1 MSDKQLDLE
10 SVRAR
15 LKSQT
20 GREYWRSLDELAD
33 SPEFQE
39 LLQREYPRYG
49 AVIDSGMSR
58 RQFLKLLGASLALAG
73 LSACGIAPAE
83 KIVPYVHQPE
93 GLEPGTP
100 LYYATAMTLAGFATG
115 LLVESHL
122 GRPTKVEG
130 NPNHPASHGATDT
143 FAQASILSLYDP
155 DRSQVVTL
163 NGQIDTWDHFQQQ
176 LRAELDLQRGNKG
189 AGIRILTE
197 TISSPTL
204 ADQIRRLLTTFPS
217 AKWHQYEP
225 ANRDNAR
232 AGARMA
238 FNQYV
243 ETVYHVDQ
251 ADVILSLDSDFLFTA
266 PGSLRYASDF
276 AARRRV
282 AQGQTRM
289 NRLYV
294 VESSPT
300 ITGGKA
306 DHRLPL
312 RASDIEFYARNI
324 AAGIGVQGIT
334 APSRPATVPD
344 KWISAVV
351 KDLSQHRGSSLV
363 MAGDGQ
369 PPIVHALAHAMNAA
383 LGNVGKTV
391 SYTEP
396 VEANPVD
403 QMASLRDLASD
414 LSNGRVSLL
423 VILGCNPAYNAP
435 ADLRFAELLPKAATR
450 VHLGL
455 YEDETA
461 ALCQWHIPQ
470 THYLESWSDTRA
482 FDGTVSIVQPLIAPL
497 YGGHSTLELVGAMS
511 DNPGVSD
518 HDLVQTFWSG
528 RYRGTD
534 FDTYWRKALNDGIV
548 PDTAARSRTPT
559 LVPNWATPSKPAPAP
574 STTQPAAMEITFRT
588 DPSVYDGRFA
598 NNGWLQELPKPLTR
612 LTWDNVALI
621 SPATAER
628 LGVNKELG
636 FQGGEHGAAY
646 SDTVELTLKGR
657 TLRAPV
663 WITPG
668 QPDDS
673 VAVFLGYGRTRAG
686 RVGTGIGYNAYNLQT
701 SDNPWF
707 GAGLEIR
714 PTGQRYPLASVQQH
728 NLLEGR
734 GLIRSATLAD
744 FLKNPNFAQEAAE
757 QNPPNIYP
765 GYKYEGYA
773 WGMAI
778 DLNSCIGC
786 NACVVACQAEN
797 NIPIVGKDQVMMGRE
812 MHWLRIDTYYSGSA
826 DNPETYFEPVPC
838 MHCETAPC
846 ELVCPVAAT
855 VHSSEGLNE
864 MVYNRC
870 VGTRYC
876 SNNCPYKVRR
886 FNFLQ
891 FSDWDTPSLKAMRNP
906 DVTVRSRGV
915 MEKCT
920 YCVQRIDRARIT
932 AEKENRSIQ
941 DGEILTACQAACP
954 TDAIVFGNIND
965 KNAQVSK
972 LKANSRNYA
981 LLAELNTRPRTTYLA
996 AVRNPNPEM
1005 E

>member
-1 MSDKQLDLE
+1 MSDKTLDLE
-10 SVRAR
+10 EVRAR
-15 LKSQT
+15 LKSKT
-20 GREYWRSLDELAD
+20 GKDYWRSLDELAD
-33 SPEFQE
+33 TPEFQE
-39 LLQREYPRYG
+39 LLQREYPRYS
-49 AVIDSGMSR
+49 AVIESGMTR

-73 LSACGIAPAE
+73 LSACGVAPAE
-83 KIVPYVHQPE
+83 HIIPYVRQPE
-93 GLEPGTP
+93 GSVPGKP
-100 LYYATAMTLAGFATG
+100 LYYATAATLRGSAIG

-130 NPNHPASHGATDT
+130 NPDHPASLGATDI

-155 DRSQVVTL
+155 DRSQVVTR
-163 NGQIDTWDHFQQQ
+163 NGQIDTWDRFLQQ
-176 LRAELDLQRGNKG
+176 LRQELDIQRPNKG
-189 AGIRILTE
+189 AGLRILTE
-197 TISSPTL
+197 TVSSPTL
-204 ADQIRRLLTTFPS
+204 ANQIRQVLSAYPS

-225 ANRDNAR
+225 TTRDNVR
-232 AGARMA
+232 AGARLA

-243 ETVYHVDQ
+243 ETIYHVDQ
-251 ADVILSLDSDFLFTA
+251 ADVILSLDSDFLFAA
-266 PGSLRYASDF
+266 PGSLRYARDF
-276 AARRRV
+276 ADRRRLDKDQ
-282 AQGQTRM
+282 ARM

-300 ITGGKA
+300 ITGAKA

-312 RASDIEFYARNI
+312 RASDIEFYARAI
-324 AAGIGVQGIT
+324 AAGIGVQGVS
-334 APSRPATVPD
+334 APPKPANVQD

-351 KDLSQHRGSSLV
+351 SDLTQHRGSSIV
-363 MAGDGQ
+363 IAGDGQ
-369 PPIVHALAHAMNAA
+369 PPTVHALAHAMNAT
-383 LGNVGKTV
+383 LGNVGKTIG
-391 SYTEP
+391 YTAP
-396 VEANPVD
+396 AEANPVD

-423 VILGCNPAYNAP
+423 VMLGCNPAYDTP
-435 ADLRFAELLPKAATR
+435 ADVRFAELLPRAALR

-470 THYLESWSDTRA
+470 THYLESWSDARA
-482 FDGTVSIVQPLIAPL
+482 FDGTASIIQPLIAPL
-497 YGGHSTLELVGAMS
+497 YNGHSMHELLGAIGGQS
-511 DNPGVSD
+511 GVSD
-518 HDLVQTFWSG
+518 HDLVRNYWS
-528 RYRGTD
+528 RQYRGAD
-534 FDTYWRKALNDGIV
+534 FETYWRKALNDGVI
-548 PDTAARSRTPT
+548 PGTAAQPRAPA
-559 LVPNWATPSKPAPAP
+559 LVPSLTIPPAPALAP
-574 STTQPAAMEITFRT
+574 SPRQPAAMEITFRP
-588 DPSVYDGRFA
+588 DPSVFDGRFA

-621 SPATAER
+621 SPATAQR
-628 LGVNKELG
+628 LGINVEPG
-636 FQGGEHGAAY
+636 TSGGEHGTAE
-646 SDTVELTLKGR
+646 SELVELSYQGR

-686 RVGTGIGYNAYNLQT
+686 RVGTSIGYNAYSLRT
-701 SDNPWF
+701 SEKPWF
-707 GAGLEIR
+707 DAGLTIT

-728 NLLEGR
+728 NAMEGR
-734 GLIRSATLAD
+734 GLIRSATLQD
-744 FLKNPNFAQEAAE
+744 FLKNPSFAQEE
-757 QNPPNIYP
+757 EPTQRPSLFP
-765 GYKYEGYA
+765 GYQYDGYA

-778 DLNSCIGC
+778 DLNACIGC
-786 NACVVACQAEN
+786 NACVVACHAEN
-797 NIPIVGKDQVMMGRE
+797 NIPIVGKDQVLMARE

-838 MHCETAPC
+838 MHCENAPC
-846 ELVCPVAAT
+846 EVVCPVGAT

-891 FSDWDTPSLKAMRNP
+891 YSDWDTPSLRAMRNP

-915 MEKCT
+915 MEKCS

-932 AEKENRSIQ
+932 AEKENRTIQ

-954 TDAIVFGNIND
+954 ADAIVFGNIND
-965 KNAQVSK
+965 KNARVTK
-972 LKANSRNYA
+972 LKANPRNYA
-981 LLAELNTRPRTTYLA
+981 LLAELNTRPRTSYLA
-996 AVRNPNPEM
+996 AVRNPNPEL

>member
-1 MSDKQLDLE
+1 MSDKRLDLDA
-10 SVRAR
+10 VRADLR
-15 LKSQT
+15 TKT
-20 GREYWRSLDELAD
+20 GREYWRRLDELAD
-33 SPEFQE
+33 TPEFQE
-39 LLQREYPRYG
+39 LLQREYPRYA
-49 AVIDSGMSR
+49 AVIDSGMTR

-73 LSACGIAPAE
+73 LSACGVAPAE

-93 GLEPGTP
+93 GVVPGKP
-100 LYYATAMTLAGFATG
+100 LYFATAMTLNGFATG

-130 NPNHPASHGATDT
+130 NPDHPASLGATDA

-155 DRSQVVTL
+155 DRSQVVTH
-163 NGQIDTWDHFQQQ
+163 NGQIDTWERFLQQ
-176 LRAELDLQRGNKG
+176 LRSELDLQRANKG
-189 AGIRILTE
+189 AGLRILTE

-204 ADQIRRLLTTFPS
+204 ADQIRRLLSLYSS
-217 AKWHQYEP
+217 AKWCQYEP
-225 ANRDNAR
+225 ATRDNAR
-232 AGARMA
+232 AGAHMA

-243 ETVYHVDQ
+243 ETVYRIDQ
-251 ADVILSLDSDFLFTA
+251 ADVILSLDSDFLLSA
-266 PGSLRYASDF
+266 PGSLRYTRDYASH
-276 AARRRV
+276 RRV
-282 AQGQTRM
+282 EPSQTRM

-294 VESSPT
+294 VESSAT
-300 ITGGKA
+300 ITGAKA

-312 RASDIEFYARNI
+312 RASNVESYARAV

-334 APSRPATVPD
+334 APAKPATVPD
-344 KWISAVV
+344 QWISAVV
-351 KDLSQHRGSSLV
+351 KDLQQHRGSSV
-363 MAGDGQ
+363 VIAGDGQ

-391 SYTEP
+391 VYTEP

-423 VILGCNPAYNAP
+423 VSLGCNPVYDAP
-435 ADLRFAELLPKAATR
+435 ADLRLADLFPKAATR

-455 YEDETA
+455 YDDETA
-461 ALCQWHIPQ
+461 ALSQWHIPQ
-470 THYLESWSDTRA
+470 THYLESWGDTRA

-497 YGGHSTLELVGAMS
+497 YGGHSLHELLGAMS
-511 DNPGVSD
+511 NNPGVSD
-518 HDLVQTFWSG
+518 HDLVQGYWSG

-534 FDTYWRKALNDGIV
+534 FDSYWRKALNDGIV
-548 PDTAARSRTPT
+548 PDTAARVRTPS
-559 LVPNWATPSKPAPAP
+559 LVPNWAGPPQPPAAPAA
-574 STTQPAAMEITFRT
+574 TLPAAMEITFRP

-612 LTWDNVALI
+612 LTWDNAVLV
-621 SPATAER
+621 SPATAQR
-628 LGVNKELG
+628 LGINIESSIP
-636 FQGGEHGAAY
+636 GGEHGSAY
-646 SDTVELTLKGR
+646 ADTVELSYKGR

-673 VAVFLGYGRTRAG
+673 ITVYLGYGRARAG
-686 RVGTGIGYNAYNLQT
+686 RVGTGIGYNAYSLRT
-701 SDNPWF
+701 MDHPWF
-707 GAGLEIR
+707 DTGVEIR

-728 NLLEGR
+728 NRMEGR
-734 GLIRSATLAD
+734 GLVRSATLLD
-744 FLKNPNFAQEAAE
+744 FLKHPNFAQEEEPGNA
-757 QNPPNIYP
+757 PSLYP
-765 GYKYEGYA
+765 GYKYEGNA

-778 DLNSCIGC
+778 DLNACVGC
-786 NACVVACQAEN
+786 NACVVACHAEN
-797 NIPIVGKDQVMMGRE
+797 NIPIVGKDEVLKARE
-812 MHWLRIDTYYSGSA
+812 MHWLRIDTYHSGDA
-826 DNPETYFEPVPC
+826 NNPQTDFEPVPC
-838 MHCETAPC
+838 MHCENAPC
-846 ELVCPVAAT
+846 EVVCPVAAT
-855 VHSSEGLNE
+855 EHSSEGLNE

-886 FNFLQ
+886 FNFFQ
-891 FSDWDTPSLKAMRNP
+891 YSDWDTPSLKAMRNP

-932 AEKENRSIQ
+932 AEKENRAIR

-954 TDAIVFGNIND
+954 ADAIVFGNIND
-965 KNAQVSK
+965 KNARVTK
-972 LKANSRNYA
+972 LKASPRNYA

-1005 E
+1005 G